1 MISILTQNSGA
12 IINADNITAISIV
25 ATEDG
30 KFDVVA
36 DQNYILGIYDSVKDA
51 MRVLTWIAS
60 GLGEYTD
67 SRNLCFTMPTNEV
80 LHPTNDTEDDAENT
94 PVKIKYEGGKKD
106 AKID

>member
-36 DQNYILGIYDSVKDA
+36 DQNYILGVYDSVEDA
-51 MRVLTWIAS
+51 MSVLRWVAS
-60 GLGEYTD
+60 ELGEHTD
-67 SRNLCFTMPTNEV
+67 SLNLCFTMPTNNI
-80 LHPTNDTEDDAENT
+80 LHPTNDTEGEKDAE
-94 PVKIKYEGGKKD
+94 IS
-106 AKID
+106 

>member
-36 DQNYILGIYDSVKDA
+36 DQNYILGVYDSVEDA
-51 MRVLTWIAS
+51 MSVLRWVAS
-60 GLGEYTD
+60 ELGEHTD
-67 SRNLCFTMPTNEV
+67 SLNLCFTMPTNNI
-80 LHPTNDTEDDAENT
+80 LHPTNDTEGEEDAE
-94 PVKIKYEGGKKD
+94 IS
-106 AKID
+106 

>member
-36 DQNYILGIYDSVKDA
+36 DQNYILGIYDSVEDA
-51 MRVLTWIAS
+51 MSVLRWVAS
-60 GLGEYTD
+60 ELGEHTD
-67 SRNLCFTMPTNEV
+67 SLNLCFTMPTNNI
-80 LHPTNDTEDDAENT
+80 LHPTNDTEGEKDAE
-94 PVKIKYEGGKKD
+94 IS
-106 AKID
+106 

>member
-36 DQNYILGIYDSVKDA
+36 DQNYILGVYDSVEDA
-51 MRVLTWIAS
+51 MSVLRWVAS
-60 GLGEYTD
+60 ELGEHTD
-67 SRNLCFTMPTNEV
+67 SLNLCFTMPTNDI
-80 LHPTNDTEDDAENT
+80 LHSINDTEEEKDAE
-94 PVKIKYEGGKKD
+94 IS
-106 AKID
+106 

>member
-36 DQNYILGIYDSVKDA
+36 DQNYILGIYENVQDA
-51 MRVLTWIAS
+51 MNVLTWVAS
-60 GLGEYTD
+60 ELGEHTD
-67 SRNLCFTMPTNEV
+67 SRNLCFTMPTNDI
-80 LHPTNDTEDDAENT
+80 LHPTNTEGEKDAE
-94 PVKIKYEGGKKD
+94 IS
-106 AKID
+106 

>member
-36 DQNYILGIYDSVKDA
+36 DQNYILGVYENVQDA
-51 MRVLTWIAS
+51 MSVLTWVAS
-60 GLGEYTD
+60 ELGEHTD
-67 SRNLCFTMPTNEV
+67 SRNLCFTMPTNDI
-80 LHPTNDTEDDAENT
+80 LHPTNTEGEKDAE
-94 PVKIKYEGGKKD
+94 IS
-106 AKID
+106 